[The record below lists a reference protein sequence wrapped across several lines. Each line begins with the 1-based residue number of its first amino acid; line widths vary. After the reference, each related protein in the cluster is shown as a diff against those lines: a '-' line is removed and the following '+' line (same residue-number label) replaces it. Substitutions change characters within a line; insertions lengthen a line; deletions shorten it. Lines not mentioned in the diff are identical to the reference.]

1 MSFNGSN
8 NYNNSMNRNTFNKE
22 ELPKWLSWPVIIIT
36 FIFFWPLGIYFIWKR
51 IDLDKKSQLNLGRNL
66 IITGLVLIGLSIIYL
81 FAAVG
86 DPAITVGEM
95 ISAVLLMGSS
105 GAGLIILGKRSKK
118 NAEKIKKYISLVVN
132 QEVTSIEDIATA
144 MALPYEITQKD
155 IQKMIDKGYFAGA
168 YINEISKEIVLPNN
182 HKQDYKKQEY
192 INANKPNAE
201 MLVVT
206 CKGCG
211 ANNKV
216 LKGSV
221 VECEFCGSP
230 VGGN

>member
-1 MSFNGSN
+1 MSINGSN
-8 NYNNSMNRNTFNKE
+8 NYNNSRNRSGFNKE
-22 ELPKWLSWPVIIIT
+22 ELPKWLEWRVIIIT

-66 IITGLVLIGLSIIYL
+66 IITGWVLTVLSIIYL
-81 FAAVG
+81 IGALG
-86 DPAITVGEM
+86 DSTIAIGDM
-95 ISAVLLMGSS
+95 IFTVLLFGSS
-105 GAGLIILGKRSKK
+105 GVGLIVLGKKSKK
-118 NAEKIKKYISLVVN
+118 NAEKIKKYIALVVN

-144 MALPYEITQKD
+144 VALPYEITKRD
-155 IQKMIDKGYFAGA
+155 IQKMIDKEYFTGA
-168 YINEISKEIVLPNN
+168 YINESTKEIVLPNN
-182 HKQDYKKQEY
+182 HKQGDEKQEC
-192 INANKPNAE
+192 INVNKANAE

-216 LKGSV
+216 IKGSV

-230 VGGN
+230 VAGN

>member
-1 MSFNGSN
+1 MSINGSN
-8 NYNNSMNRNTFNKE
+8 NYNNSRNRSGFNKE
-22 ELPKWLSWPVIIIT
+22 ELPKWLQWRVIIIT

-66 IITGLVLIGLSIIYL
+66 IITGWVLTVLSIIYL
-81 FAAVG
+81 IGALGDSTIAVG
-86 DPAITVGEM
+86 DM
-95 ISAVLLMGSS
+95 IFTVLLFGSS
-105 GAGLIILGKRSKK
+105 GVGLIVLGKKSKK
-118 NAEKIKKYISLVVN
+118 NAEKIKKYIALVVN

-144 MALPYEITQKD
+144 VALPYEITKKD
-155 IQKMIDKGYFAGA
+155 IQKMIDKEYFTGA
-168 YINEISKEIVLPNN
+168 YINESTKEIVLPNN
-182 HKQDYKKQEY
+182 HKQGDEKQEY
-192 INANKPNAE
+192 INVNKPNAE

-216 LKGSV
+216 TKGSV